1 PLAGTSGPFPESAAH
16 PDGGDG
22 EALHRGEMPTGAGR
36 DDEER
41 AGRSGERHG
50 HRPGRGLA
58 AGRPAAGRADDRRRR
73 RRAHLH
79 SDVLVDPGDP
89 AAHPDG
95 GHHRCAV
102 GRCGHAE
109 AGVVGADDLPGGVG
123 ARTPSHEVDDRRR
136 RRPAGA
142 ALDGKADADVG
153 AGPVVADRG
162 RRVDIGVAQPP
173 GEGHGGLAGVEMP
186 GFVAAG
192 GGAAPPAVD
201 GGGGVER
208 EQRLVRTE
216 GGGRRRCGRHRR
228 RDRDGRRGRRRCR
241 PGRRGR
247 RGGGRGCGAPPP
259 AAGQRHAPQQ
269 RCDQPDRRPRAH
281 GLPPLTIIGLH
292 DRRPA
297 LGREGSTGPS
307 SAADGHPLRS
317 PTPLPAGRPRPQ
329 DRGMRRSVMALTAVA
344 LVMGAAAGILVVA
357 GRGRRPLVVSSE
369 TTTTTAATTTTTAAT
384 TATTATAPSTGPTTT
399 APAPPAGLRTGATGP
414 EVTRLQQRLAGL
426 GFWLGAADGV
436 FSAVTAHAVVAFQK
450 LAGLP
455 PDGIVGPDTSAA
467 LVADGGA
474 ATAVLDVSTGRVA
487 GTTPTGRFTVTRQVD
502 GYDHSPLG
510 VLYRPK
516 YFYRGV
522 AVHGYPSV
530 PPTPASHGCVRT
542 IDAAMDWLWS
552 SGAAPIGTAVWVY
565 RA

>member
-1 PLAGTSGPFPESAAH
+1 
-16 PDGGDG
+16 
-22 EALHRGEMPTGAGR
+22 
-36 DDEER
+36 
-41 AGRSGERHG
+41 
-50 HRPGRGLA
+50 
-58 AGRPAAGRADDRRRR
+58 
-73 RRAHLH
+73 
-79 SDVLVDPGDP
+79 
-89 AAHPDG
+89 
-95 GHHRCAV
+95 
-102 GRCGHAE
+102 
-109 AGVVGADDLPGGVG
+109 
-123 ARTPSHEVDDRRR
+123 
-136 RRPAGA
+136 
-142 ALDGKADADVG
+142 
-153 AGPVVADRG
+153 
-162 RRVDIGVAQPP
+162 
-173 GEGHGGLAGVEMP
+173 
-186 GFVAAG
+186 
-192 GGAAPPAVD
+192 
-201 GGGGVER
+201 
-208 EQRLVRTE
+208 
-216 GGGRRRCGRHRR
+216 
-228 RDRDGRRGRRRCR
+228 
-241 PGRRGR
+241 
-247 RGGGRGCGAPPP
+247 
-259 AAGQRHAPQQ
+259 
-269 RCDQPDRRPRAH
+269 
-281 GLPPLTIIGLH
+281 
-292 DRRPA
+292 
-297 LGREGSTGPS
+297 
-307 SAADGHPLRS
+307 
-317 PTPLPAGRPRPQ
+317 
-329 DRGMRRSVMALTAVA
+329 MRRSVMALTAVA

-467 LVADGGA
+467 LEAAGPPRPRSSAGHELEIDLTHQVLIVADGGA

-565 RA
+565 R